1 MKTITHYSFKINFD
15 AALFPSQ
22 HITRVGVIIRDG
34 RGLPIAALCKQFQCL
49 YMVDDAEAT
58 AAREAVTFAREIGIS
73 DAEVEGDS
81 LTICNA
87 LKNRYSI
94 FVSISDIIDEAHLL
108 AGAFQQISFSHVKRD
123 GNRATHMLAHRA
135 LDLQEDFLVWRMF

>member
-1 MKTITHYSFKINFD
+1 MSTIRLS
-15 AALFPSQ
+15 S
-22 HITRVGVIIRDG
+22 
-34 RGLPIAALCKQFQCL
+34 
-49 YMVDDAEAT
+49 
-58 AAREAVTFAREIGIS
+58 REIGIS